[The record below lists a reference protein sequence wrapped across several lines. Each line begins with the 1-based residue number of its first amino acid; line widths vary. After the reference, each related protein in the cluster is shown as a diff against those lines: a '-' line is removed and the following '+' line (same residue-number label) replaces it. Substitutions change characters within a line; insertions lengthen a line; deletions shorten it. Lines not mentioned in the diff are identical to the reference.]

1 MYYKNKENLPI
12 DQSTAKEL
20 FKVNPTELNFS
31 IPNDNK
37 SDAK

>member
-1 MYYKNKENLPI
+1 MYYKNKDNILI

-31 IPNDNK
+31 ITNAIK